1 VKLFRNVS
9 RIPVKGKLA
18 EQLIETTVDS
28 ELAKYYLEHYLQD
41 CRCNPD
47 LDDIIDQAHAD
58 NSDPIPNYEYLKYL
72 TQRFSPDFATIYLAT
87 KLLEDK
93 ASMALYGMFNRE
105 LSNARAGIK
114 SGEYR
119 LHPNSRAY
127 CFLVVPGWVY
137 KSKPESGA
145 DLARPRGIITQ
156 HGLENHLIQIE
167 ETGTI
172 EENAVY
178 IAEEIVR
185 FSKVNKKII
194 LVSAST
200 GGPSAHLALG
210 KLLEHSHLSK
220 VKSWINIG
228 GLLRGSFHADASTR
242 WPKRWFAK
250 TVLSLH
256 GWNYDSVVSM
266 TTEKSRERFRQ
277 INMPSEIF
285 CVNYVGVPLSGN
297 ITERGRDGYFN
308 SRAEG
313 PNDGMTLI
321 ADALMP
327 KSVTIPMLGVDH
339 YFDEEM
345 DLKTIALTQTIVN
358 YLESN

>member
-1 VKLFRNVS
+1 
-9 RIPVKGKLA
+9 LA

-41 CRCNPD
+41 RKCNPD
-47 LDDIIDQAHAD
+47 LDDIISQAHSD
-58 NSDPIPNYEYLKYL
+58 DSSPLPNSEYLKYL

-93 ASMALYGMFNRE
+93 ASMSLYEMFNRE
-105 LSNARAGIK
+105 LANARAGIK
-114 SGEYR
+114 SGRYR
-119 LHPNSRAY
+119 LHPNSCSY
-127 CFLVVPGWVY
+127 NYLIVPGWVY

-145 DLARPRGIITQ
+145 DLAKPRGIISQ

-172 EENAVY
+172 EENAIH

-185 FSKVNKKII
+185 FSQLDKKII

-210 KLLEHSHLSK
+210 RLLERSQLSK
-220 VKSWINIG
+220 VKAWVNIG

-250 TVLSLH
+250 TVLFLH
-256 GWNYDSVVSM
+256 GWNYESVVSM
-266 TTEKSRERFRQ
+266 TTKRSRERFRQ
-277 INMPSEIF
+277 INLPSEIF
-285 CVNYVGVPLSGN
+285 CVNYIGVPLSGN

-327 KSVTIPMLGVDH
+327 RSVTIPMLGVDH
-339 YFDEEM
+339 YFDREM